1 MGYVMA
7 GLLSGL
13 GQGMQLMGQQQ
24 HEAAIEALRNQR
36 QIEQEGR
43 AEARDDRKS
52 ARETSEKIG
61 LLGLAQQ
68 YKQAEGETE
77 FQYKVRLEKIE
88 AEKEASQIAQ
98 RGKIDANLA
107 VLKARLD
114 QANDVESQKLKAAIA
129 AEERA
134 GKFVRSDVDT
144 NGRLI
149 ATFEDGHQV
158 ATPFTAREEKSSGV
172 GAPSAKFKRGP
183 TPKSFDP
190 NAPEQTS
197 NPQKNSTWWNVGTV
211 VAKPKTGEVRD
222 GYMFKGGDPADPKNW
237 VKK

>member
-88 AEKEASQIAQ
+88 ADNERAQIAQ

-107 VLKARLD
+107 TLKAQLD
-114 QANDVESQKLKAAIA
+114 QANDAVSQKLKAEIA
-129 AEERA
+129 AAEARKEPVYR
-134 GKFVRSDVDT
+134 DVDT

-149 ATFEDGHQV
+149 VTFKDGHSV
-158 ATPFTAREEKSSGV
+158 ATPFTARDEKSSGYTK
-172 GAPSAKFKRGP
+172 PSDKFKRGP